1 MIDKKFIVKS
11 LLTTVLT
18 IIVMFLLNQWLGS
31 FRRDMSA
38 LRTSIDAST
47 VVTAALDDS
56 IDELRL
62 QMTRTDAQIA
72 VKFENIEKVQDDHE
86 TRIRELERTP

>member
-11 LLTTVLT
+11 LLTTILT

-31 FRRDMSA
+31 FRRDMTA
-38 LRTSIDAST
+38 LRTSIDEAT
-47 VVTAALDDS
+47 VVNKELDNA

-72 VKFENIEKVQDDHE
+72 VKFENIEKTQDDHE
-86 TRIRELERTP
+86 TRIRELEKK